1 MVQDTGLSGVELLAL
16 YGDDGEE
23 IGAFRLPALRTLAKV
38 GKKAVK
44 FTPQYWM
51 YKGAKAGI
59 KAGTR
64 KAKSI
69 KKRLSGDDSR
79 VGFEYDALPS
89 DVFYPQSIGAAKK
102 TAVKKPAKK
111 KKFLPGLSKGIRK
124 VGKVT
129 SGFTSAAAQ
138 AVGVPKPLLTA
149 LSKIDPTKKKPS
161 ATAAVKALA
170 PVPEKEIIP
179 VEADK
184 MKIDV
189 KKIAII
195 GGAAVGSLVLLRVLT
210 APRR

>member
-23 IGAFRLPALRTLAKV
+23 IGAFHIPAMRTLAKV
-38 GKKAVK
+38 GKKAIK

-64 KAKSI
+64 KAKSM
-69 KKRLSGDDSR
+69 KKRISGDDSR
-79 VGFEYDALPS
+79 VGFEHDAFPS
-89 DVFYPQSIGAAKK
+89 DVFYPQSLGAAKK
-102 TAVKKPAKK
+102 TTAKK
-111 KKFLPGLSKGIRK
+111 KGGFITAVRK

-149 LSKIDPTKKKPS
+149 VSKLDPTKKKPS
-161 ATAAVKALA
+161 ATAAVKALTPA
-170 PVPEKEIIP
+170 AVPEKMIVP
-179 VEADK
+179 VESSA
-184 MKIDV
+184 MKIDP

-195 GGAAVGSLVLLRVLT
+195 GGAAIGSLVILRVLT
-210 APRR
+210 AQRH